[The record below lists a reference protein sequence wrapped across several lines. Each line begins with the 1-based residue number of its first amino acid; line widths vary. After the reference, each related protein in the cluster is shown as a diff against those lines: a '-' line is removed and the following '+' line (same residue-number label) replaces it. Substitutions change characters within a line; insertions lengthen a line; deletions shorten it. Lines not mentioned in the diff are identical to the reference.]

1 MGLFDKMFGSGAAA
15 AQAAPDANQR
25 FEDLKL
31 KYTSV
36 LNIMDQ
42 RGVQLQNLH
51 VENDKL
57 FIRGISPSEEVNNQV
72 WDQIKLVDP
81 SYSDLTADLS
91 VVESAQQDEKNEVET
106 YTVKSGDSLWKIA
119 KNHYGDGNEYM

>member
-25 FEDLKL
+25 FEQLKM

-36 LNIMDQ
+36 LNIMEQ
-42 RGVQLQNLH
+42 KGVQLQSLH

-81 SYSDLTADLS
+81 SYSDLTADLKVS
-91 VVESAQQDEKNEVET
+91 ESASKSVEQSEV
-106 YTVKSGDSLWKIA
+106 
-119 KNHYGDGNEYM
+119 